1 MANLIDFLGRLLIS
15 ALFLISAYN
24 KIFSIDGTMSWME
37 GFGIPGFL
45 LYPTIALEIILP
57 LFIIIGY
64 QARLSA
70 GLLAIF
76 CIATAFLFH
85 YDFVVFR
92 YDCAMLRYDFAIF
105 HYVSAEENIHYMWD
119 KLGRS
124 ELIGMDVIY
133 APRTSKKQQN
143 KPNFFSQKRNSAFI
157 YAKKIKIIQILN
169 YFFSED
175 QI

>member
-1 MANLIDFLGRLLIS
+1 MANLIDFIARLLIS

-37 GFGIPGFL
+37 GFGIPGLL

-76 CIATAFLFH
+76 CIATAFIFH
-85 YDFVVFR
+85 YDFVDQMQTIAFLKNLGLAGGFLFIVANGNKDWAVDR
-92 YDCAMLRYDFAIF
+92 EKK
-105 HYVSAEENIHYMWD
+105 YVR
-119 KLGRS
+119 L
-124 ELIGMDVIY
+124 
-133 APRTSKKQQN
+133 
-143 KPNFFSQKRNSAFI
+143 
-157 YAKKIKIIQILN
+157 
-169 YFFSED
+169 
-175 QI
+175 